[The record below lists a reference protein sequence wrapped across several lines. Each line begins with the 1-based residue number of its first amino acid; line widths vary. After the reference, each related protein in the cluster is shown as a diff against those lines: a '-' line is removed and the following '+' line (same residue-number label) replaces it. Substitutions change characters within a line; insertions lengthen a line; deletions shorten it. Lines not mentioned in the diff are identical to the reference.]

1 MWLTKFACLRF
12 CEIIKRLKHL
22 FSYYVGLFMAGPR
35 CLAATVSA
43 TNYLLVPR
51 DGVTTAV
58 VEPLHISD
66 QLLIKLTCVVF
77 RCRVLLGRTLFNDHD
92 VKIVQTLHCWLL
104 YAINT
109 LLAIIGKIVPMIFVQ
124 CVLVLLCHPFYM
136 PYTMPYNMPCNTSLW
151 FPALHR
157 VRLSH
162 WFRRKR
168 RESRRS
174 MVGNSA
180 LSTYL
185 PTKLLYACKTLH
197 CPLRQQTFD
206 IQWISC

>member
-1 MWLTKFACLRF
+1 
-12 CEIIKRLKHL
+12 
-22 FSYYVGLFMAGPR
+22 MAGPR

-51 DGVTTAV
+51 DGVTTVV
-58 VEPLHISD
+58 VEPLHISN
-66 QLLIKLTCVVF
+66 QLLIKLTSIVF
-77 RCRVLLGRTLFNDHD
+77 MCCVLLGRTLLAVHFNDHD

-104 YAINT
+104 RAINT
-109 LLAIIGKIVPMIFVQ
+109 LLAIIRKIAPMIFVQ

-136 PYTMPYNMPCNTSLW
+136 PCTTPYNMPCTMPCTMPYNMPCNTSLW
-151 FPALHR
+151 FPALRR

-174 MVGNSA
+174 MVGTLA

-185 PTKLLYACKTLH
+185 PAKLLYACNTLH
-197 CPLRQQTFD
+197 CAFIHQTFD
-206 IQWISC
+206 IQ

>member
-1 MWLTKFACLRF
+1 
-12 CEIIKRLKHL
+12 
-22 FSYYVGLFMAGPR
+22 MAGPR

-51 DGVTTAV
+51 DGVTTVV
-58 VEPLHISD
+58 VEPLHMSN
-66 QLLIKLTCVVF
+66 QLLIKLTSIVF
-77 RCRVLLGRTLFNDHD
+77 MCCVLLRRTLSAVHFNDHD

-104 YAINT
+104 RAINT

-136 PYTMPYNMPCNTSLW
+136 PCTMPYNMPCNTSLW

-174 MVGNSA
+174 MVGSGTLA

-185 PTKLLYACKTLH
+185 PTKLLYACNTLH
-197 CPLRQQTFD
+197 CAFIHQTFD
-206 IQWISC
+206 IQ

>member
-1 MWLTKFACLRF
+1 
-12 CEIIKRLKHL
+12 
-22 FSYYVGLFMAGPR
+22 MAGPR

-51 DGVTTAV
+51 DGVTTVV
-58 VEPLHISD
+58 VEPLLMSN
-66 QLLIKLTCVVF
+66 QLLIKLTSIVF
-77 RCRVLLGRTLFNDHD
+77 MCCVLLGSTLSAVHFNDHN

-104 YAINT
+104 FAIHT

-124 CVLVLLCHPFYM
+124 CVLVLLCHPFYI
-136 PYTMPYNMPCNTSLW
+136 PYNMPCNASLW

-185 PTKLLYACKTLH
+185 PTKLLYACNTLH
-197 CPLRQQTFD
+197 CAFIHQTFD
-206 IQWISC
+206 IQ